1 MGSEAT
7 LAHAQ
12 TEVLLAK
19 LARGKGSRFI
29 YIYILKTSKGVVVAG
44 GSRDAPSLRSFT
56 TSGEGES
63 EGRSIGKINIFY

>member
-29 YIYILKTSKGVVVAG
+29 YIYILKTSKGG
-44 GSRDAPSLRSFT
+44 GWWWQ
-56 TSGEGES
+56 
-63 EGRSIGKINIFY
+63 EGRETLRPSGPSQLVEKENRREGR

>member
-29 YIYILKTSKGVVVAG
+29 YIYILKTSKGG
-44 GSRDAPSLRSFT
+44 GGGGRRVERRSVPPVLH
-56 TSGEGES
+56 
-63 EGRSIGKINIFY
+63 N